1 MKTSCLIFYSL
12 IIYYASKLEV
22 AKWLLWVIKVKVLE
36 KKSTRLKVFSG
47 HKLKLRDTEWLIKAF
62 MTQSRLGSLF

>member
-1 MKTSCLIFYSL
+1 MVTLGYKG
-12 IIYYASKLEV
+12 
-22 AKWLLWVIKVKVLE
+22 
-36 KKSTRLKVFSG
+36 KSFGENLKVFSG